1 MHFRYFSSEQTFRSA
16 ACNEHV
22 QRSPRTV
29 KRISRRIVYMQSEAV
44 YFATITQNAT
54 QVSRRSG
61 LAKKHS
67 LVSLSF
73 SLSLFLFLLCT
84 RIYAHACV
92 QTHAHSNW
100 VSRDSV
106 WSTRV
111 IKRLKKMSRPG
122 NHLRRVR

>member
-29 KRISRRIVYMQSEAV
+29 KRISRQIVYMQSEAV

-73 SLSLFLFLLCT
+73 SLSLFLFLLCMQYLCT
-84 RIYAHACV
+84 RMCSNACSFELGFAG
-92 QTHAHSNW
+92 Q
-100 VSRDSV
+100 
-106 WSTRV
+106 RV
-111 IKRLKKMSRPG
+111 VDTSDKKKKMSRPG
-122 NHLRRVR
+122 D